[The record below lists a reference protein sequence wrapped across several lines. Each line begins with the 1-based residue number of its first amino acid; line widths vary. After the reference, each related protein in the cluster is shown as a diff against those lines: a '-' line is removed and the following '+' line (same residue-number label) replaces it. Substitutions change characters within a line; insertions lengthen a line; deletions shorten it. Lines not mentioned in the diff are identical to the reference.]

1 MMAVQ
6 DRLNYQ
12 ETFSQP
18 GDVYYELGPNFS
30 NQERL
35 VTQAL
40 MTATIPGQVLQ
51 AQVRPNIPGIDPFP
65 PRWGYL
71 PYQYRQSGI
80 EQVLDVPRTYRNRRD
95 DLSGGVA
102 GMQSAARNVQS
113 DVW

>member
-1 MMAVQ
+1 MAQ
-6 DRLNYQ
+6 LDFAEQ
-12 ETFSQP
+12 FSQQDP
-18 GDVYYELGPNFS
+18 GDVYRQLGPNFS

-65 PRWGYL
+65 RRWGYP
-71 PYQYRQSGI
+71 PYQDRQYGI
-80 EQVLDVPRTYRNRRD
+80 EETLDVPRTYRNRRD

-102 GMQSAARNVQS
+102 ATESATRNMHG
-113 DVW
+113 DVF

>member
-1 MMAVQ
+1 MAVQ
-6 DRLNYQ
+6 DKLNYA

-40 MTATIPGQVLQ
+40 LTATIPGQVLQ
-51 AQVRPNIPGIDPFP
+51 QQVRPNIPNIDPFP
-65 PRWGYL
+65 PRWGY
-71 PYQYRQSGI
+71 PSYTERQAGI
-80 EQVLDVPRTYRNRRD
+80 EDALDVPRSYRNRRD

-102 GMQSAARNVQS
+102 GMQSAARNVQA
-113 DVW
+113 